1 MRSSLF
7 SLLYSP
13 GKDRFEVEHIP
24 PAARQGL
31 KTRRPWAARARLS
44 ANLLR
49 ELIDQPD
56 GQPDDIPVIT
66 LDRFNE

>member
-13 GKDRFEVEHIP
+13 GKDRFEVERIP
-24 PAARQGL
+24 SRRVRDRKPAAPG
-31 KTRRPWAARARLS
+31 PRARLS